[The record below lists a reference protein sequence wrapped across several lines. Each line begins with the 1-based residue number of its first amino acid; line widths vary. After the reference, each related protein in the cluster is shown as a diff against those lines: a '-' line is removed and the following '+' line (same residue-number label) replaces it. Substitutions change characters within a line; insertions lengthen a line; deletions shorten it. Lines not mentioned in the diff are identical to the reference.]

1 MSQPLTPTG
10 APIQTCED
18 DEQCKV
24 LSCEQ
29 CLDEIPPSLA
39 DNPEAPDYVAHYCGL
54 SCLAEWQKEQA
65 EQTAPP
71 DAADQAKKDG

>member
-1 MSQPLTPTG
+1 MSQPHTPTG

-18 DEQCKV
+18 DDQCKV

-54 SCLAEWQKEQA
+54 NCLDEWQKDQA
-65 EQTAPP
+65 ARAKNP
-71 DAADQAKKDG
+71 DAAVEATKDG